1 MLVSMTG
8 FASADAMLNLQGQE
22 KINVSMSLK
31 SLNSRFFETSCKLPY
46 PFLSLETEFI
56 KLFKEKLIR
65 GHIYFTVYMEESKLF
80 KGTVEPSLA
89 LIQGYMQAIATL
101 KQHIPSMQGS
111 LTVDNLFRIPNAFTQ
126 REWTLD
132 EATKKQVFDL
142 VQQLIISLQEAQQK
156 EGAVLAADLAERT
169 RRLSLEIETIHQE
182 SNHLMEQQQHKVQT
196 AMQEIAATGNGD
208 QLAEIRKNALLA
220 MLDKMDIHEEI
231 VRFKSHLKN
240 FNDHL
245 KKATHEKGKQL
256 DFILQELGRE
266 INTVCA
272 KCSDASI
279 GSRAITVKVELEKA
293 REQVQNIV

>member
-8 FASADAMLNLQGQE
+8 FASTDAMLVLNGQE
-22 KINVSMSLK
+22 KINISMSLK
-31 SLNSRFFETSCKLPY
+31 SLNSRFFETTCKLPY
-46 PFLSLETEFI
+46 LFSSLETDLI

-80 KGTVEPSLA
+80 KGDVEPSLA
-89 LIQGYMQAIATL
+89 LIKGYMQAIEKL
-101 KQHIPSMQGS
+101 KQHVPSMQGS
-111 LTVDNLFRIPNAFTQ
+111 LTIDNLFRIPNAFTQ

-132 EATKKQVFDL
+132 EATKNQIFNL
-142 VQQLIISLQEAQQK
+142 IHQLIISLQEARQK

-169 RRLSLEIETIHQE
+169 RRLSAEIETIHQE
-182 SNHLMEQQQHKVQT
+182 SNRLMEEQQHKVQI
-196 AMQEIAATGNGD
+196 AMQEIIASGNGD

-231 VRFKSHLKN
+231 VRFKSHLEN
-240 FNDHL
+240 FNDYLH
-245 KKATHEKGKQL
+245 KTTHEKGKQL

-293 REQVQNIV
+293 REQIQNIV